1 MKRERSV
8 GRNGILVSNFKEGDK
23 YRDLRKVVHP
33 LVAIVSFV
41 TLDIVKGQWRVLENM
56 VIINY

>member
-8 GRNGILVSNFKEGDK
+8 GKNGTLISNFEEGDK

-33 LVAIVSFV
+33 LVAIVSFL
-41 TLDIVKGQWRVLENM
+41 TLDIVKGQWKVLENM
-56 VIINY
+56 VIINS